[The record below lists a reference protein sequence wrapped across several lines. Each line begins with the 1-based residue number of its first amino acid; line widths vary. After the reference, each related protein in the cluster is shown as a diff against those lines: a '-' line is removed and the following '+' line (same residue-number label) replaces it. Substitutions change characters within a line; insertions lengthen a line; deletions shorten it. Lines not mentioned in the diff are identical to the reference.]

1 MNTALLIVA
10 ALGSAQLADAA
21 AAADYATIS
30 QDILVNRPIEA
41 VWPRIS
47 GFCQIGPWIGTS
59 CAITSGTGEIGT
71 VRRIGGRVDEVLVAK
86 TERSYTYVLRDPALG
101 LGSGT
106 VEIRPAGTG
115 KSRILYS
122 VVYEAEPKAENRAAG
137 RDRRAAIFAKALQA
151 MKAEAER

>member
-1 MNTALLIVA
+1 MKTTLSIVA
-10 ALGSAQLADAA
+10 AFGSALPAAPA
-21 AAADYATIS
+21 AAADYVTIS
-30 QDILVNRPIEA
+30 QDILVDRPVEA

-59 CAITSGTGEIGT
+59 CAISSGAGEVGT
-71 VRRIGGRVDEVLVAK
+71 VRRIGDRVDEVLVAK

-106 VEIRPAGTG
+106 VEIRPAGAG

-137 RDRRAAIFAKALQA
+137 RDRRAAIFAKVLQA